1 MPCIIKGNRKA
12 TDMTMISVNKHTVT
26 KRHID
31 AALLAGGTASH
42 AWFDD
47 ESDSTKDI
55 AKQATLKL
63 LGKQLKDSK

>member
-1 MPCIIKGNRKA
+1 
-12 TDMTMISVNKHTVT
+12 MTMISVNKTTVT

-47 ESDSTKDI
+47 ESDSVKEMT
-55 AKQATLKL
+55 KQAAIKL
-63 LGKQLKDSK
+63 LGKQRKGS